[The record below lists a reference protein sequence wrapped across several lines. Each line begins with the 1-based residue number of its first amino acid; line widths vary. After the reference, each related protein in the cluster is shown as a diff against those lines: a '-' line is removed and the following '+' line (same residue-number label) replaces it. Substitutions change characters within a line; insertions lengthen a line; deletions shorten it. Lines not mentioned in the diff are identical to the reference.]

1 VFAGHVD
8 TRRGPAVFA
17 QLDRLRPGD
26 LVEVPRSDGGTARYS
41 VDSVE
46 YFPKDTMPSDR
57 IYGPATTPQLRL
69 LTCGGP
75 FDEGT
80 LSYRDNVVV
89 FASAR

>member
-1 VFAGHVD
+1 MCLDQTSDPSAVPGDPGPAVFAGHVD

-17 QLDRLRPGD
+17 PLDRLR
-26 LVEVPRSDGGTARYS
+26 
-41 VDSVE
+41 
-46 YFPKDTMPSDR
+46 KDTVPTER
-57 IYGPATTPQLRL
+57 ISTTPQLRL

-80 LSYRDNVVV
+80 LSYQDNVVV